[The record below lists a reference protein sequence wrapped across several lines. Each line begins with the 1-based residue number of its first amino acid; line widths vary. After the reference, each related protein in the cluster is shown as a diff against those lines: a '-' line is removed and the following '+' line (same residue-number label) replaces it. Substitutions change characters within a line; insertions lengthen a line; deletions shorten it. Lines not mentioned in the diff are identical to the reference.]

1 MRRFNIKLNSTTLLT
16 GSSYSPYIFVRILA
30 TQIGSEDEAPR
41 FALLQLRL
49 AVLLSLATHG
59 PRLPLLVLGAD
70 LVFAHRLLR
79 SALELCPLPS
89 VFSQL
94 IPPSAVLY
102 RDQNGV
108 HHLQAGQLQ
117 RAEGGV
123 LYLGQLAALKSSVR
137 QQVITKFDPLRISN
151 APRGRCS
158 RWWRPARPR
167 CHHCHA
173 VLLLNNLSQLLSGR
187 PLRALPLW
195 CRRISRKS
203 RTFAIFS
210 TWLYMLSS
218 TMKWCCITVS
228 SAVMT
233 IAQIHQESPPRTW
246 LPSWSMCAI

>member
-1 MRRFNIKLNSTTLLT
+1 MYGLELQKPAALRHLELTDTLTPLSDSVVKLHQACG
-16 GSSYSPYIFVRILA
+16 GSSHFVRILA
-30 TQIGSEDEAPR
+30 TQIGSGDEAPR

-49 AVLLSLATHG
+49 AVLLSLATQG
-59 PRLPLLVLGAD
+59 PRLPLLVLGTD

-137 QQVITKFDPLRISN
+137 QQVINYI
-151 APRGRCS
+151 
-158 RWWRPARPR
+158 
-167 CHHCHA
+167 
-173 VLLLNNLSQLLSGR
+173 V
-187 PLRALPLW
+187 
-195 CRRISRKS
+195 
-203 RTFAIFS
+203 
-210 TWLYMLSS
+210 
-218 TMKWCCITVS
+218 
-228 SAVMT
+228 
-233 IAQIHQESPPRTW
+233 
-246 LPSWSMCAI
+246 

>member
-1 MRRFNIKLNSTTLLT
+1 MCGLELQKPAALRHLELTDTLPPLSDSVAKLHQACG
-16 GSSYSPYIFVRILA
+16 GSSHSPYTFVRILA
-30 TQIGSEDEAPR
+30 TQIGSGDEAPR

-94 IPPSAVLY
+94 IPPSAALY

-137 QQVITKFDPLRISN
+137 QQVINYI
-151 APRGRCS
+151 
-158 RWWRPARPR
+158 
-167 CHHCHA
+167 
-173 VLLLNNLSQLLSGR
+173 V
-187 PLRALPLW
+187 
-195 CRRISRKS
+195 
-203 RTFAIFS
+203 
-210 TWLYMLSS
+210 
-218 TMKWCCITVS
+218 
-228 SAVMT
+228 
-233 IAQIHQESPPRTW
+233 
-246 LPSWSMCAI
+246 